1 MQVRW
6 SRPALTDLAEIHD
19 YIAADNPVAAK
30 AAIQRIRQVANTL
43 SEHPTLGRTGR
54 VPDTRELVCG
64 RLPYVIAYR
73 IDAREVDIIAVIHGA
88 RLWPDF
94 LPG

>member
-6 SRPALTDLAEIHD
+6 TRPALSDLAEIHD
-19 YIAADNPVAAK
+19 YIAADNPVAAR
-30 AAIQRIRQVANTL
+30 AAIRRIRQAANTL
-43 SEHPTLGRTGR
+43 GKHPTLGRTGR
-54 VPDTRELVCG
+54 VPDTRELVSG

-73 IDAREVDIIAVIHGA
+73 IAEHEVDILAVIHGA
-88 RLWPDF
+88 RRWPDF